1 MNRTDRLYALA
12 EELRRVGPRGTT
24 SARLARLFEVTTR
37 TVKRDVSALQ
47 QAGLPVV
54 AQAGASGGYVLVGAT
69 LPPVAL
75 TPAQAV
81 ALALAVDALPPGS
94 PFGVDARTARDKVL
108 DAMPDADRVRAAA
121 LAGRVWTRP
130 DDAPAGAGARD
141 GRPRR
146 EGTGPVGS
154 SGGRTPSA
162 GVEGADSG
170 MPSRRADASG
180 DAAPGVV
187 ALASPAVLRAVED
200 ALSRERVLA
209 IEYVTVAGDASHRR
223 VEPVVLTRTHGHWYL
238 AAWCRTRDDV
248 RWFRL
253 DRVRRADVTA
263 EPYAPRPVAVVGA
276 PPDDARPVGRRPDD
290 D

>member
-1 MNRTDRLYALA
+1 MNRTDRLYAMA

-54 AQAGASGGYVLVGAT
+54 AQAGAGGGYVLVGAT

-108 DAMPDADRVRAAA
+108 DAMPDADRARAVA
-121 LAGRVWTRP
+121 LSGRVWTRP
-130 DDAPAGAGARD
+130 DGRRPATDAP
-141 GRPRR
+141 
-146 EGTGPVGS
+146 TI
-154 SGGRTPSA
+154 
-162 GVEGADSG
+162 
-170 MPSRRADASG
+170 
-180 DAAPGVV
+180 APPG
-187 ALASPAVLRAVED
+187 VLRAVED

-223 VEPVVLTRTHGHWYL
+223 VEPIVLTRTHGRWYL

-253 DRVRRADVTA
+253 DRVRRADVTT
-263 EPYAPRPVAVVGA
+263 EPYDARPVAVVGA
-276 PPDDARPVGRRPDD
+276 PPDDARPVGRRADD

>member
-1 MNRTDRLYALA
+1 MNRTDRLYAIA

-47 QAGLPVV
+47 QAGLAVV
-54 AQAGASGGYVLVGAT
+54 AQAGAGGGYVLVGAT

-108 DAMPDADRVRAAA
+108 DAMPAADRARAVA
-121 LAGRVWTRP
+121 LSERVWTRSDADATSRPAAAAGPTAGTRAP
-130 DDAPAGAGARD
+130 DGARAPDGLATTARAGADRD
-141 GRPRR
+141 AA
-146 EGTGPVGS
+146 GTPAAVV
-154 SGGRTPSA
+154 A
-162 GVEGADSG
+162 V
-170 MPSRRADASG
+170 
-180 DAAPGVV
+180 AAPG
-187 ALASPAVLRAVED
+187 VLRAVED

-209 IEYVTVAGDASHRR
+209 IEYTGVAGATSQRR
-223 VEPVVLTRTHGHWYL
+223 VEPIVLTRTHGRWYL

-263 EPYAPRPVAVVGA
+263 EPYEARPVAVVGE
-276 PPDDARPVGRRPDD
+276 PPDDARPVGRRPHDG
-290 D
+290 

>member
-1 MNRTDRLYALA
+1 MNRTDRLYAMA

-54 AQAGASGGYVLVGAT
+54 AQAGAGGGYVLVGAT

-81 ALALAVDALPPGS
+81 ALALAVDALPAGS

-108 DAMPDADRVRAAA
+108 DAMPAPDRARA
-121 LAGRVWTRP
+121 LALSERVWTRP
-130 DDAPAGAGARD
+130 DSAPASGVGRASAPTSPAPPDGAPTSTAPPGDGTALAARGTPGD
-141 GRPRR
+141 PPRAPR
-146 EGTGPVGS
+146 SGPPV
-154 SGGRTPSA
+154 
-162 GVEGADSG
+162 
-170 MPSRRADASG
+170 
-180 DAAPGVV
+180 
-187 ALASPAVLRAVED
+187 ASPAVLRAVED
-200 ALSRERVLA
+200 ALSRQRVLA
-209 IEYVTVAGDASHRR
+209 IEYAPVTGAPSQRR
-223 VEPVVLTRTHGHWYL
+223 VEPIVLTRSHGRWYL

-253 DRVRRADVTA
+253 DRIRRADVTA
-263 EPYAPRPVAVVGA
+263 EPYDARPVAVVGE
-276 PPDDARPVGRRPDD
+276 PPDDARPVGRREHDL
-290 D
+290 

>member
-47 QAGLPVV
+47 QAGHPVV
-54 AQAGASGGYVLVGAT
+54 AQAGAGGGYVLVGAT

-121 LAGRVWTRP
+121 LAERVWTRP
-130 DDAPAGAGARD
+130 DDAPAGAD
-141 GRPRR
+141 G
-146 EGTGPVGS
+146 GM
-154 SGGRTPSA
+154 PSA
-162 GVEGADSG
+162 G
-170 MPSRRADASG
+170 ADASG

>member
-1 MNRTDRLYALA
+1 MNRTDRLYAMA

-54 AQAGASGGYVLVGAT
+54 AQAGAGGGYVLVGAT

-108 DAMPDADRVRAAA
+108 DAMPPADRRRAAA
-121 LAGRVWTRP
+121 LSERVWTRP
-130 DDAPAGAGARD
+130 ERRPDDVPAP
-141 GRPRR
+141 
-146 EGTGPVGS
+146 
-154 SGGRTPSA
+154 TP
-162 GVEGADSG
+162 G
-170 MPSRRADASG
+170 
-180 DAAPGVV
+180 
-187 ALASPAVLRAVED
+187 VLRAVED
-200 ALSRERVLA
+200 AVARTRVLA
-209 IEYVTVAGDASHRR
+209 IEYVDGRGATSQRR
-223 VEPVVLTRTHGHWYL
+223 VEPVVVARMRGWWYL

-263 EPYAPRPVAVVGA
+263 EPYDPRPVAAVGE
-276 PPDDARPVGRRPDD
+276 PPDDARPVGRTVD
-290 D
+290 